1 MAFAS
6 TLTKLKLQLAK
17 LSPAFAITFVYL
29 VTGVIWILWSDTV
42 VIHIAGNNSILLQE
56 LQSKKGITYVLLSG
70 ILLFY
75 ISHRLYKRLQKTDK
89 QKLSLQQK
97 VEALNSTNPG
107 GMIDYDLVTNE
118 VQMNEKM
125 TFFTPH
131 NELAENSFL
140 EVLFNRIHSSDK
152 ERVRA
157 EYATAT
163 SSSAKTLTTEFK
175 LLGSDN
181 NYYTVICTLFLIRN
195 EEAVLKR
202 VIGEIRDITQL
213 RNLQA
218 EYYNQQL
225 KHKHRLASTIIKAQ
239 ENERN
244 RWAEELHDN
253 ISQMLTVVNL
263 YLSNTHVQMDNNVTM
278 IEQARKFINEV
289 QQEIRLLSSSIK
301 PPSFHSTTLKQSAT
315 RLMADIK
322 RIKNIE
328 FSFTED
334 PSAETDMNDEQ
345 KLMAY
350 RVIQEQLNNII
361 KYANASKIEMNVW
374 CENNAAHI
382 SIEDNGNGF
391 DTNKIR
397 SGLGFRNIQSRLQL
411 YNGNMHIDSSPGKGC
426 LLSVS
431 FQL

>member
-1 MAFAS
+1 M
-6 TLTKLKLQLAK
+6 QLVN

-29 VTGVIWILWSDTV
+29 VTGIIWILWSDTV

-56 LQSKKGITYVLLSG
+56 LQSKKGIAYVLLSG

-152 ERVRA
+152 ERVRT
-157 EYATAT
+157 EYTTAT

-301 PPSFHSTTLKQSAT
+301 PPSFHSTTLKQSVT

>member
-1 MAFAS
+1 MQAAPLLT
-6 TLTKLKLQLAK
+6 TLKVLNPRR
-17 LSPAFAITFVYL
+17 SPALAITFIYL
-29 VTGVIWILWSDTV
+29 VTGILWILWSDTIV
-42 VIHIAGNNSILLQE
+42 MHLAGNNNDLLLE
-56 LQSKKGITYVLLSG
+56 LQSKKGILYVVLSG
-70 ILLFY
+70 ILLFF
-75 ISHRLYKRLQKTDK
+75 ISHRLYKRIQQTDK

-97 VEALNSTNPG
+97 IEALNSTNPG
-107 GMIDYDLVTNE
+107 GMIDYDLFANE

-125 TFFTPH
+125 SFFAPA
-131 NELAENSFL
+131 NELAENNFL
-140 EVLFNRIHSSDK
+140 LVLQNRIHSTDR

-157 EYATAT
+157 EYDTAVN
-163 SSSAKTLTTEFK
+163 SSAITLTTEFK

-195 EEAVLKR
+195 KEGLLERL
-202 VIGEIRDITQL
+202 IGEIRDITQL

-253 ISQMLTVVNL
+253 ISQMLAVTNL
-263 YLSNTHVQMDNNVTM
+263 YLGNTQVQKDNNVTM
-278 IEQARKFINEV
+278 IEQAKKYINEV

-301 PPSFHSTTLKQSAT
+301 PPSFHSTTLQQSIV

-322 RIKNIE
+322 RIKKIE
-328 FSFTED
+328 FSFDED
-334 PSAETDMNDEQ
+334 PVAESAMNDEQ

-350 RVIQEQLNNII
+350 RIIQEQLNNII
-361 KYANASKIEMNVW
+361 KYAEATHIETRLW
-374 CENNAAHI
+374 CENNLTII
-382 SIEDNGNGF
+382 SVKDNGKGF
-391 DTNKIR
+391 DADKITT
-397 SGLGFRNIQSRLQL
+397 GLGFRNIQSRLQL
-411 YNGNMHIDSSPGKGC
+411 YNGNMQIDSSPGKGC
-426 LLSVS
+426 VLTVS

>member
-6 TLTKLKLQLAK
+6 MLTKLKLQLVK

-29 VTGVIWILWSDTV
+29 VTGIGWILWSDTLV
-42 VIHIAGNNSILLQE
+42 MHIAGNNNALLLE
-56 LQSKKGITYVLLSG
+56 LQSKKGIAYVLLSG
-70 ILLFY
+70 ILLFV
-75 ISHRLYKRLQKTDK
+75 ISHSLYKRLQKTDK
-89 QKLSLQQK
+89 QKNSLQQK
-97 VEALNSTNPG
+97 IEALNSTNPG
-107 GMIDYDLVTNE
+107 GMIDYDLLTNE

-125 TFFTPH
+125 TFFAPH
-131 NELAENSFL
+131 KELAANSFL

-157 EYATAT
+157 EYANAV

-195 EEAVLKR
+195 EATILER
-202 VIGEIRDITQL
+202 IIGEIRDITQL

-225 KHKHRLASTIIKAQ
+225 KHKHRLAATIIKAQ

-263 YLSNTHVQMDNNVTM
+263 YLSNTHVQMDNNVNM
-278 IEQARKFINEV
+278 IDQAKKFINEV

-301 PPSFHSTTLKQSAT
+301 PPSFHSTTLKQSVT
-315 RLMADIK
+315 RLMADIR

-328 FSFTED
+328 FGFTED
-334 PSAETDMNDEQ
+334 PSAETDLNDEQ

-361 KYANASKIEMNVW
+361 KYANASKIEINVW

-411 YNGNMHIDSSPGKGC
+411 YNGNMHINSSPGKGC
-426 LLSVS
+426 LLTVS